1 MNKENKNVEE
11 IKRFRKKFYDDH
23 AKDYDSIWWDDENAL
38 KEFEGFKTFVKIKQG
53 DVVLDI
59 ATGTGTFLIEM
70 AKAGAICYGIDQSPN
85 MLEQLRSKVKQKGI
99 ERYVEKITIG
109 TAENLPYPDETFNWV
124 VCIGMFEYYPLEYAE
139 IVLSEIIR
147 VIKSEGHCFIDI
159 PDPYNSYAQ
168 ERDWIFSYDLEEFEI
183 LLKSLGL
190 KIIDRNRAGYMLQY
204 HFLKL

>member
-1 MNKENKNVEE
+1 MNKENKNIEE
-11 IKRFRKKFYDDH
+11 IKRFWKKFYDDH

>member
-1 MNKENKNVEE
+1 MNKENKNIEE